1 MGVPAVDCARLSI
14 GKDRFLY
21 FFPCKQIPGKRQ
33 SLLGMGMAVFVHPAI
48 AEIEVYPDIAVL

>member
-1 MGVPAVDCARLSI
+1 MGVTAVYCARLSI

-33 SLLGMGMAVFVHPAI
+33 SLLGMGMEMCIRDRSEGVQFH
-48 AEIEVYPDIAVL
+48 